1 MVENAHPAVA
11 GDAADFDGVQ
21 SPFFEDAEN
30 FLLAAFL
37 RHQQHALLRFAQ
49 HDLVSRHAGFALGH
63 EVELDFGSYM
73 AAGAHFAGG
82 AGQPGGAHV
91 LYADD
96 GAGLHGFEAGF
107 EQKLFEKRIA
117 HLHVG
122 PLGFGGFAEFLAGH
136 GGAVNAVAPG
146 FRSDVN
152 DRIAFARRFG
162 VEDLVAPD
170 QSQSKRIHQR
180 IAGVAR
186 LELGLAAEVG
196 DAKTISIRGD
206 PADHALKHGLVLVNL
221 LA

>member
-1 MVENAHPAVA
+1 MPSLVTRPTSTAS
-11 GDAADFDGVQ
+11 
-21 SPFFEDAEN
+21 SPHFSKTRKD

-49 HDLVSRHAGFALGH
+49 HDLVSRHAGFALRH
-63 EVELDFGSYM
+63 EVEFDFSADV
-73 AAGAHFAGG
+73 AARAHLAGG

-122 PLGFGGFAEFLAGH
+122 PLGFGGLAEFFAGH

-146 FRSDVN
+146 LRADVN
-152 DRIAFARRFG
+152 HGIAFARGLG
-162 VEDLVAPD
+162 VKNLIAPD
-170 QSQSKRIHQR
+170 QSQSERIHQR
-180 IAGVAR
+180 IARVAR

-196 DAKTISIRGD
+196 DAEAISVRGD
-206 PADHALKHGLVLVNL
+206 PADYAFQDGMVLVD
-221 LA
+221 LAA